1 MKSASHE
8 PFKAALLLSTFSHGK
23 MRIHWNYH
31 QNRFNSPGWLS
42 WWQSHY
48 YLSHFRYPSPSHHLK
63 YYAFPFELHHP
74 PPPPSHECN
83 LDFTHS
89 AYISCVTHVC
99 RLFSWS
105 HSSCTDTTPTTYNTI
120 PPEALFSAAH
130 VT

>member
-8 PFKAALLLSTFSHGK
+8 PSTAALLLSTFSHGK

-31 QNRFNSPGWLS
+31 QNRFNSPGWLP

-48 YLSHFRYPSPSHHLK
+48 LSYFRSLSHATTSSIMHFHLSCTIT
-63 YYAFPFELHHP
+63 